1 MIMTHSG
8 GTDGTG
14 RIARRYDYLQFHRAP
29 LAAPFLTGTARSDMV
44 EIDLDEE
51 TDRWQWRCPAGHRS
65 WEPTNYHFWCAQCA
79 RGNDPKAEPEF
90 QKLRN
95 VRTEETVPRD
105 EVELVRGSDSYK
117 SLRGGK
123 A

>member
-1 MIMTHSG
+1 MG
-8 GTDGTG
+8 
-14 RIARRYDYLQFHRAP
+14 
-29 LAAPFLTGTARSDMV
+29 AAPSGMV

-79 RGNDPKAEPEF
+79 RGKHPKAEPEF
-90 QKLRN
+90 DELRN
-95 VRTEETVPRD
+95 VKTGDLVERD
-105 EVELVRGSDSYK
+105 EVELVRDSESYH

>member
-1 MIMTHSG
+1 
-8 GTDGTG
+8 
-14 RIARRYDYLQFHRAP
+14 
-29 LAAPFLTGTARSDMV
+29 MV

-79 RGNDPKAEPEF
+79 RRTDPKAEPEF
-90 QKLRN
+90 QELRN

>member
-1 MIMTHSG
+1 MIRTHS
-8 GTDGTG
+8 DGTG
-14 RIARRYDYLQFHRAP
+14 KTRSIARRDDYVQFHRAP
-29 LAAPFLTGTARSDMV
+29 LADPFYKITSRPDMV

-79 RGNDPKAEPEF
+79 RSNDTDAEPEF
-90 QKLRN
+90 EELRN
-95 VRTEETVPRD
+95 VRTDETFERD
-105 EVELVRGSDSYK
+105 EVELVRGSESYE
-117 SLRGGK
+117 SLRGGR